1 MTYSETVDNA
11 INSIREKALL
21 YEIVLNVFIHYIWI
35 TPDSVTKACIRCNVR
50 VTRFS
55 PNTLNS

>member
-1 MTYSETVDNA
+1 MTYSKTVDNA
-11 INSIREKALL
+11 NNSIREKALL
-21 YEIVLNVFIHYIWI
+21 YEIVLNGLIHYIWR
-35 TPDSVTKACIRCNVR
+35 TQDSISKTCIRYKVR